1 MEYNIKNKRLAQS
14 EINAI
19 ENEANDKIVD
29 LILLF
34 AKQCDGVFYGEMRF
48 NSYKNNIVDLGNEI
62 SSIDDLIKNLG
73 SKSEDEIKSI
83 ASQYG
88 VDGYETLPY
97 DSLVV
102 EVEKKL
108 INKTSELRSEINK
121 VSDTY
126 TKNNT
131 NTYEHT
137 MKFLADEIRYKSYF
151 ERNIELQK
159 TYEFIESKFQSILD
173 TLSVI
178 HNYNDAVS
186 NDAWK
191 IISNK
196 DEILDTKTAIDN
208 NIDKCCKSINDKE
221 KEELSVKIDDE
232 YKYIEDLYDEIDAS
246 KENLV
251 NVYGEGKFEMA
262 FVSLETK
269 ILNDLYDIKS
279 NISGDVVLTDDFI
292 LNQDLIDKYVTA
304 FHQFFEELEFKE
316 LQVKK
321 YLAENGIEPIVNK
334 KVEERP
340 LEDRLAEAVNRDM
353 EAEKVAEEVVN
364 NLELNDEPVKEETDE
379 AKEEDKQETEEVKTD
394 VPVENTTE
402 LVQEPIITEPQIEV
416 NPVDN
421 PVMTDMP
428 ADYKFHVLTAS
439 ETSPEVLQ
447 GAKNKAKS
455 SSSLNK
461 IFSKIFN
468 PSERTVSNSE
478 LLNDLQSSEGRSI

>member
-73 SKSEDEIKSI
+73 SKSEEEIKNI

-137 MKFLADEIRYKSYF
+137 MKFLADKIRYKSYF

-173 TLSVI
+173 TLSII
-178 HNYNDAVS
+178 HSYNDAIS

-196 DEILDTKTAIDN
+196 DEILDTETAIDN
-208 NIDKCCKSINDKE
+208 NIDKCCKSVNDKE
-221 KEELSVKIDDE
+221 KEELDVKIDE
-232 YKYIEDLYDEIDAS
+232 ETKYLQDLKTELYVS
-246 KENLV
+246 KKNLV
-251 NVYGEGKFEMA
+251 NLFGEGKFEMA

-279 NISGDVVLTDDFI
+279 NISGDIVLTDDFI

-304 FHQFFEELEFKE
+304 FHQFFEEIEFKE

-321 YLAENGIEPIVNK
+321 YLAENGIEPVVNK

-353 EAEKVAEEVVN
+353 EAERVAEEVVN
-364 NLELNDEPVKEETDE
+364 NLDLNDEPVKEETDE
-379 AKEEDKQETEEVKTD
+379 TKEEDKQETEEVKTD
-394 VPVENTTE
+394 VPVENITE
-402 LVQEPIITEPQIEV
+402 SVQEPIITEPQIEV
-416 NPVDN
+416 N

-428 ADYKFHVLTAS
+428 ADYKFHVLTSS

-468 PSERTVSNSE
+468 PTEKTVSNSE